1 MIKMIK
7 MIKVE
12 AYPWRL
18 LIMGWVALFFMAA
31 GCSSRMGV
39 VKAQEQIPVPPE
51 AATAHPRPG
60 SIWPGESSKNMLFAD
75 NKARYVNDIVTVII
89 SESSTG
95 TSTATTNTSRDST
108 TTTGIA
114 ALLGIEKSI
123 AERNAKLTVDKNAE
137 NLEPK
142 IGIGGTA
149 SNSLKGKGDTAR
161 GSKLT
166 TRLTARVVKALDN
179 GNLFIEG
186 RHQLTMNA
194 EDEYI
199 VLSGIIR
206 PEDITTDNMIAS
218 QNISDAKIYYMGKGV
233 INDKMRPGW
242 LTRVADWVWPF

>member
-1 MIKMIK
+1 MIKMIN
-7 MIKVE
+7 VD

-18 LIMGWVALFFMAA
+18 LIMEWVALFFIVA

-39 VKAQEQIPVPPE
+39 VKAQEPIPVPPE
-51 AATAHPRPG
+51 AAAANPRPG
-60 SIWPGESSKNMLFAD
+60 SIWPGESTKNMLFAD
-75 NKARYVNDIVTVII
+75 NKARYVNDIVTVVV
-89 SESSTG
+89 SEASEGASKASTD
-95 TSTATTNTSRDST
+95 TSRDST
-108 TTTGIA
+108 ATTGIA

-123 AERNAKLTVDKNAE
+123 AERNFKLTDGNPE

-142 IGIGGTA
+142 IGIGGTS

-194 EDEYI
+194 EDQYI
-199 VLSGIIR
+199 VVSGIIR
-206 PEDITTDNMIAS
+206 PEDITSDNTIAS

-242 LTRVADWVWPF
+242 LTRVVDWAWPF

>member
-1 MIKMIK
+1 MIKTIKMIN
-7 MIKVE
+7 VD

-18 LIMGWVALFFMAA
+18 LIMEWVALFFIVA

-39 VKAQEQIPVPPE
+39 VKAQEPIPVPPE
-51 AATAHPRPG
+51 AAAANPRPG
-60 SIWPGESSKNMLFAD
+60 SIWPGESTKNMLFAD

-123 AERNAKLTVDKNAE
+123 AERNANLTDE

-179 GNLFIEG
+179 GTLFIEG
-186 RHQLTMNA
+186 RRQLTMNA
-194 EDEYI
+194 EAEYI

-242 LTRVADWVWPF
+242 LTRITDWVWPF

>member
-1 MIKMIK
+1 MIK

-12 AYPWRL
+12 AYPCRL
-18 LIMGWVALFFMAA
+18 LIMGWVALSFVAA

-39 VKAQEQIPVPPE
+39 VKAQEQIPVPPA

-60 SIWPGESSKNMLFAD
+60 TIWPGESTKNMLFAD
-75 NKARYVNDIVTVII
+75 NKARYVNDIVTVVV
-89 SESSTG
+89 SEASEGASKASTD
-95 TSTATTNTSRDST
+95 TSRDST
-108 TTTGIA
+108 ATTGIA

-123 AERNAKLTVDKNAE
+123 AERNFKLTDGNPE

-142 IGIGGTA
+142 IGIGGTS

-194 EDEYI
+194 EDQYI
-199 VLSGIIR
+199 VVSGIIR
-206 PEDITTDNMIAS
+206 PEDITSDNTIAS

-242 LTRVADWVWPF
+242 LTRVVDWAWPF